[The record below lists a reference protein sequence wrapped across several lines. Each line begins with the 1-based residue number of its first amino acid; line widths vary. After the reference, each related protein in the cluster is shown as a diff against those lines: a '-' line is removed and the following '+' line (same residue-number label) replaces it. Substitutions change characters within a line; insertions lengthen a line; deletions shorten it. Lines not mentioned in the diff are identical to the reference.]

1 MEFSAPGPALKDASG
16 KVDGMTRISSSSRH
30 RASAMLRRPRRCLE
44 IGFCSLLLG
53 LAVGCGGDDPTGPVP
68 GTDATL
74 VALNSTGQTLASF
87 RVEGNEILPAAVP
100 VDLGAGFDGDG
111 VALYGSLAASTV
123 SSFGGSR
130 IVLVDLSEGSVSEA
144 VFPGPDPAL
153 VNPSRAEFD
162 AEGVLWMGGRGS
174 DAVYR
179 LSPGAGTATRVAT
192 GVGTFV
198 ERVVPVGEQLF
209 VIDANIDDDGGT
221 YAPLG
226 AGRVVVLD
234 RDGTSVGVIELPAD
248 ATNPSDGLLAESRLI
263 ILAGGTFD
271 PVTFAPNADGSLV
284 TVDPVARR
292 VTSNL
297 RLGANGVRLA
307 LGADG
312 YVYVTTTVDYVTLA
326 LLRFDPRTG
335 RFDRGP
341 DQPIDTRGPSG
352 DPVPCWT
359 AAALA
364 DSRILCSTFRT
375 DAPGRMLLMG
385 PDGDP
390 IFETESGFG
399 TTEIAI
405 RE

>member
-1 MEFSAPGPALKDASG
+1 
-16 KVDGMTRISSSSRH
+16 
-30 RASAMLRRPRRCLE
+30 MLRRPRRCLE
-44 IGFCSLLLG
+44 IVFCSLLLG

-74 VALNSTGQTLASF
+74 VALNSIGQTLASF

-284 TVDPVARR
+284 TVDPA
-292 VTSNL
+292 
-297 RLGANGVRLA
+297 
-307 LGADG
+307 
-312 YVYVTTTVDYVTLA
+312 
-326 LLRFDPRTG
+326 RTG